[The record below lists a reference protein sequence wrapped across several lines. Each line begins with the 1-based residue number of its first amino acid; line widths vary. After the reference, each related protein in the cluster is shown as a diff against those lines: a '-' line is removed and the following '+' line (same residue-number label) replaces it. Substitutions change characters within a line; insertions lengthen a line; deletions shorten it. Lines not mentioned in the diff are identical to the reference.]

1 MDLTSISQ
9 LLTSVLASPSA
20 MMIAALVLAV
30 VLWALQ
36 QVQAVKDFVAKSPV
50 LAHVA
55 MLLVA
60 VLPGLVAKLTSGASW
75 VDVVTTAVMTFL
87 AALGVQGVG
96 TMLTAAKPAATV
108 S

>member
-1 MDLTSISQ
+1 MDLTSLSQ
-9 LLTSVLASPSA
+9 LLSSVLASPSA
-20 MMIAALVLAV
+20 MMVAALVLSV
-30 VLWALQ
+30 VLFLLQ
-36 QVQAVKDFVAKSPV
+36 KVQAVKDFVAKSPV

-60 VLPGLVAKLTSGASW
+60 VLPGVVVKLTSGASW

-96 TMLTAAKPAATV
+96 NMLTAAKPAA